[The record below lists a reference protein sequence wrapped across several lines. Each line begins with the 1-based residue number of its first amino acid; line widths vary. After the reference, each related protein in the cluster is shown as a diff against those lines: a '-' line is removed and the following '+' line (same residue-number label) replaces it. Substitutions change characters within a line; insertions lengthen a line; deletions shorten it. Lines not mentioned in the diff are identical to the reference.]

1 MSASNCGSL
10 VKYDPDI
17 ECQRGANLRV
27 LRYWASKTSV
37 LLDSA
42 TVWAGCQWSGR
53 CTGWG
58 GRRGEIPQVVL
69 SAAQD
74 GVASH
79 QGGPSLA
86 GEGLEALAMEQP
98 AQGQS

>member
-1 MSASNCGSL
+1 MSAGNCGPL
-10 VKYDPDI
+10 VKYGPDI
-17 ECQRGANLRV
+17 ERQRGANLRV
-27 LRYWASKTSV
+27 LTYWESKTSV

-42 TVWAGCQWSGR
+42 TGRAGCQCSGR
-53 CTGWG
+53 CTGWEGQRG
-58 GRRGEIPQVVL
+58 GIPQVVL

-74 GVASH
+74 GVESH

-86 GEGLEALAMEQP
+86 AEGLEALALEQP